1 MMDLVKT
8 NFKTAIERL
17 RSFPSDQLNKSHGG
31 HIGVP
36 DKRV

>member
-17 RSFPSDQLNKSHGG
+17 HSFPSDQLNKSHVANTKA
-31 HIGVP
+31 IT
-36 DKRV
+36 